1 MPTQKSTHDT
11 TPEAESILIQ
21 LLRAKPPSERLADAV
36 LASNR
41 VAEQCKNGIRRMN
54 PAISDDE
61 VKLRFIELNYGTEL
75 ADRDYQSANNED

>member
-1 MPTQKSTHDT
+1 
-11 TPEAESILIQ
+11 
-21 LLRAKPPSERLADAV
+21 
-36 LASNR
+36 
-41 VAEQCKNGIRRMN
+41 MN